1 MERVHTLINKLQEQ
15 LIKKVDS
22 KILLATAELLVLE
35 LQSPEEIIEVG
46 NVSIVIPA
54 FKENIEQEITQI
66 VETPSQSMVVKKESF
81 ELVLDELSDEIE
93 EEEEFIPTL
102 DLQDNSFQIEINDL
116 INDETKSFND
126 LLNQNKKEVATSLI
140 ETPIKDLRKAIG
152 INDKYVFINELFKGD
167 ESAYE
172 ASIRT
177 INHFTVYPEAEQ
189 WIKRE
194 LVISFSWNNKSDI
207 VQHFNHL
214 VRRRFAA
221 A

>member
-15 LIKKVDS
+15 LIKNVDS
-22 KILLATAELLVLE
+22 KILLSTAELLVAE
-35 LQSPEEIIEVG
+35 LQTPEEIIQVG
-46 NVSIVIPA
+46 KVSVVIPA
-54 FKENIEQEITQI
+54 FKEIEVQELAPI
-66 VETPSQSMVVKKESF
+66 VETPSLSKVVKKEAY
-81 ELVLDELSDEIE
+81 ELVLNEMYDKI

-116 INDETKSFND
+116 VNDDTKSFND
-126 LLNQNKKEVATSLI
+126 LLKQNKKEVATSLV

-172 ASIRT
+172 LSIKT
-177 INHFTVYPEAEQ
+177 LNHFSVYPEAEQ

-194 LVISFSWNNKSDI
+194 LMISFSWNNKSDI

>member
-22 KILLATAELLVLE
+22 KILLATAELLILE

-54 FKENIEQEITQI
+54 FKENIEHEITQI

-81 ELVLDELSDEIE
+81 ELVLDELSNEIDE
-93 EEEEFIPTL
+93 EEELIPTL

-126 LLNQNKKEVATSLI
+126 LLNQNKKEVATSLV

-167 ESAYE
+167 ESVYE

-177 INHFTVYPEAEQ
+177 INNFTVYPEAEQ

>member
-81 ELVLDELSDEIE
+81 ELVLDELSDEI

>member
-1 MERVHTLINKLQEQ
+1 MERINTLINKLQEQ

>member
-15 LIKKVDS
+15 FNKGVDLKV
-22 KILLATAELLVLE
+22 LLSTAELLVAE
-35 LQSPEEIIEVG
+35 LQTPEEIIQVG
-46 NVSIVIPA
+46 KVSIVVPA
-54 FKENIEQEITQI
+54 MKEIEIHETIQI
-66 VETPSQSMVVKKESF
+66 VETPSLSKVIKKEVF
-81 ELVLDELSDEIE
+81 ELVLDENTEEIE
-93 EEEEFIPTL
+93 MENEMPTL
-102 DLQDNSFQIEINDL
+102 DFQNSNTQIEINDL
-116 INDETKSFND
+116 INDDTKSFND
-126 LLNQNKKEVATSLI
+126 LLKVNNVEVATKLV

-167 ESAYE
+167 ETAYE

-177 INHFTVYPEAEQ
+177 LNNFSVFPEAEQ

-194 LVISFSWNNKSDI
+194 LVISFSWNHKSDI

>member
-15 LIKKVDS
+15 LNKNVDS
-22 KILLATAELLVLE
+22 KILLSTAELLVAE
-35 LQSPEEIIEVG
+35 LQTPEEIIQIG
-46 NVSIVIPA
+46 KVSVVIPA
-54 FKENIEQEITQI
+54 FKEIEVQELAPIK
-66 VETPSQSMVVKKESF
+66 ETPSLSKVVKKETY
-81 ELVLDELSDEIE
+81 ELVLNEMDDEI

-102 DLQDNSFQIEINDL
+102 DLQDNSFKIEINDL
-116 INDETKSFND
+116 VNDDTKSFND
-126 LLNQNKKEVATSLI
+126 LLKQNKKEVATRLV

-172 ASIRT
+172 SSIKT
-177 INHFTVYPEAEQ
+177 LNHFSVYPEAEQ

-194 LVISFSWNNKSDI
+194 LMISFSWNNKSDI

>member
-1 MERVHTLINKLQEQ
+1 V
-15 LIKKVDS
+15 
-22 KILLATAELLVLE
+22 
-35 LQSPEEIIEVG
+35 P
-46 NVSIVIPA
+46 
-54 FKENIEQEITQI
+54 I
-66 VETPSQSMVVKKESF
+66 VETPSQSKVVKKESF
-81 ELVLDELSDEIE
+81 ELVLDETNDEI

-102 DLQDNSFQIEINDL
+102 DLQDNSFQFEINDL
-116 INDETKSFND
+116 IKDDTKSFND
-126 LLNQNKKEVATSLI
+126 LLKQNNKEVATSII

-167 ESAYE
+167 ENAYE

-177 INHFTVYPEAEQ
+177 INHFSVYPEAEQ

-194 LVISFSWNNKSDI
+194 LVISFSWNTKSDI

>member
-15 LIKKVDS
+15 LNKNVDS
-22 KILLATAELLVLE
+22 KILLSTAELLVAE
-35 LQSPEEIIEVG
+35 LQTPEEIIQVG
-46 NVSIVIPA
+46 KVSVVIPA
-54 FKENIEQEITQI
+54 FKEIEVPELAPI
-66 VETPSQSMVVKKESF
+66 VETPSLSKVVKKETF
-81 ELVLDELSDEIE
+81 ELVLNEMYDEI

-102 DLQDNSFQIEINDL
+102 DLQDNSFKIEINDL
-116 INDETKSFND
+116 VNDDTKSFND
-126 LLNQNKKEVATSLI
+126 LLKQNKKEVATRLV

-172 ASIRT
+172 SSIKT
-177 INHFTVYPEAEQ
+177 LNHFSVYPEAEQ

-194 LVISFSWNNKSDI
+194 LMISFSWNNKSDI

>member
-15 LIKKVDS
+15 LIKNLDS
-22 KILLATAELLVLE
+22 KILLATAELLVAE
-35 LQSPEEIIEVG
+35 LQTPAEIIEVG
-46 NVSIVIPA
+46 KVSVFIPA
-54 FKENIEQEITQI
+54 IKETTEQEIIPI
-66 VETPSQSMVVKKESF
+66 VETHSLSKVVKKETF
-81 ELVLDELSDEIE
+81 ELLLNEFE
-93 EEEEFIPTL
+93 EDVQEEDLIPTL
-102 DLQDNSFQIEINDL
+102 ELQDNSLQFEINDL
-116 INDETKSFND
+116 INNETQSFND
-126 LLNQNKKEVATSLI
+126 LLKQNNKEIATSLV
-140 ETPIKDLRKAIG
+140 EAPIKDLRKAIG

-167 ESAYE
+167 ESVYE

-177 INHFTVYPEAEQ
+177 INNFKVFPEAEQ

>member
-22 KILLATAELLVLE
+22 KILLATAELLILE

-54 FKENIEQEITQI
+54 FKENIEHEITQI

-81 ELVLDELSDEIE
+81 ELVLDELSNEIDE
-93 EEEEFIPTL
+93 EEELIPTL

-167 ESAYE
+167 ESVYE

-177 INHFTVYPEAEQ
+177 INNFTVYPEAEQ

>member
-15 LIKKVDS
+15 LNKNVDS
-22 KILLATAELLVLE
+22 KILLSTAELLVAE
-35 LQSPEEIIEVG
+35 LQTPQEIIKVG
-46 NVSIVIPA
+46 KVSVVIPA
-54 FKENIEQEITQI
+54 FKEIVEQEITPI
-66 VETPSQSMVVKKESF
+66 VETPSLSKVVKKESF
-81 ELVLDELSDEIE
+81 ELVLDETVVEI

-102 DLQDNSFQIEINDL
+102 DLQDHSFQIEINDL
-116 INDETKSFND
+116 VNDDTKSFND

-167 ESAYE
+167 EAAYE
-172 ASIRT
+172 SSIRT
-177 INHFTVYPEAEQ
+177 INHFSVYPEAEQ

-194 LVISFSWNNKSDI
+194 LVVSFSWNNKSDI